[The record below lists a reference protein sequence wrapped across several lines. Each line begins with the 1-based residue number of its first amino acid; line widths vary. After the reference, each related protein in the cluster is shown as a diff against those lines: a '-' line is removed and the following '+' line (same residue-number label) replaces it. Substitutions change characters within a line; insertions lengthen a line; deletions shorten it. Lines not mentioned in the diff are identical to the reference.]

1 MDFRFQNFIRCYHHF
16 YPSSDPKEKEK
27 AKMGSKEKSDFDLQ
41 LIISDQMYKSS

>member
-1 MDFRFQNFIRCYHHF
+1 MDFSFQNFIRSIIIF
-16 YPSSDPKEKEK
+16 YPSSDPEEKEK